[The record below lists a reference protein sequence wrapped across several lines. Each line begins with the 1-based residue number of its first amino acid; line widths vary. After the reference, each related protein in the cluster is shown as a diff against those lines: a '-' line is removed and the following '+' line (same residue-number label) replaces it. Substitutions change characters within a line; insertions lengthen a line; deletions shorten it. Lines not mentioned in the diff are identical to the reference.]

1 MIAIG
6 LLIMLVLNII
16 YAAYNLKKRMDVWNT
31 IAVFCMVAFS
41 IVLLFRLGTIPTV
54 FIDEGNGMYDS
65 WSLAKYGVDSNLIS
79 NPIYLQSFAGQG
91 QSILYA
97 RLAGTFLKYLG
108 YSVYAYRL
116 PLVLVSVTS
125 VILLFNVLNAFG
137 VKSKSVFFSIMVFCT
152 SPWLIMV
159 SRFGMDCNIS
169 PFMVL
174 IGTLL
179 LLSTRLRVG
188 GSRLIIGLLGTFIL
202 GLTAYSYNIGWMY
215 LLIFIPSVFLL
226 LYLSKNI
233 SIKELLLYIPIL
245 FIELVP
251 IMIFAIRSNISG
263 LNKTTHIFA
272 WTYPKLLSSRVSES
286 MISFDGNILHNIVKN
301 ISNGIRM
308 FLNNSDGLPW
318 NSIPGI
324 GAYYPII
331 LPFLVIGILV
341 SLYRRNLIDKL
352 LILGCISTIL
362 IILVVTPNYNHWI
375 FIHFIV
381 LSFITVGINEI
392 SINRKIQIAIILSY
406 GILFLNFSS
415 IYFKQRNIA
424 VG

>member
-1 MIAIG
+1 
-6 LLIMLVLNII
+6 
-16 YAAYNLKKRMDVWNT
+16 
-31 IAVFCMVAFS
+31 MVAFS

-91 QSILYA
+91 KSILYA

-179 LLSTRLRVG
+179 LLLSTRLKVG
-188 GSRLIIGLLGTFIL
+188 G
-202 GLTAYSYNIGWMY
+202 
-215 LLIFIPSVFLL
+215 
-226 LYLSKNI
+226 
-233 SIKELLLYIPIL
+233 
-245 FIELVP
+245 
-251 IMIFAIRSNISG
+251 
-263 LNKTTHIFA
+263 
-272 WTYPKLLSSRVSES
+272 
-286 MISFDGNILHNIVKN
+286 
-301 ISNGIRM
+301 
-308 FLNNSDGLPW
+308 
-318 NSIPGI
+318 
-324 GAYYPII
+324 
-331 LPFLVIGILV
+331 
-341 SLYRRNLIDKL
+341 
-352 LILGCISTIL
+352 
-362 IILVVTPNYNHWI
+362 
-375 FIHFIV
+375 V
-381 LSFITVGINEI
+381 LD
-392 SINRKIQIAIILSY
+392 
-406 GILFLNFSS
+406 
-415 IYFKQRNIA
+415 
-424 VG
+424 